1 VLWEEK
7 RREDE
12 LRALD
17 IRVVRIV
24 DEDVAPAWP
33 RVEARLRRQLAV
45 PGPAHRRFTA
55 TPRERGRRAPDDPGA
70 DPANRGYP
78 QVA

>member
-17 IRVVRIV
+17 IRVVRIA
-24 DEDVAPAWP
+24 DADLGPNWP
-33 RVEARLRRQLAV
+33 STELRLGALLAE
-45 PGPAHRRFTA
+45 PGPARRRFTS
-55 TPRERGRRAPDDPGA
+55 TPRARGLIRTG
-70 DPANRGYP
+70 
-78 QVA
+78 

>member
-17 IRVVRIV
+17 IRVVRIADADL
-24 DEDVAPAWP
+24 DERWA
-33 RVEARLRRQLAV
+33 RIEGRLRELLAA
-45 PGPAHRRFTA
+45 PGPTHRRFSA
-55 TPRERGRRAPDDPGA
+55 APRLRGLTRA
-70 DPANRGYP
+70 R
-78 QVA
+78 